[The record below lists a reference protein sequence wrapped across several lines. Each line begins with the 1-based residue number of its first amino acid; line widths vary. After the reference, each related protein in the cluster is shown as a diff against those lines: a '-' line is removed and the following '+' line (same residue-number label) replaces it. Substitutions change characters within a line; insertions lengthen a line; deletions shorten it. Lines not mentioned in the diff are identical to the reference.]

1 MSIIISIISN
11 TTMLLSH
18 NFICFGHFMPMSYGT
33 NKKAPTIVSPP
44 PLSLNRFSPGLFV
57 VLQEILYQPF
67 FGLI

>member
-18 NFICFGHFMPMSYGT
+18 NVICFGHFMPMSHGA

-44 PLSLNRFSPGLFV
+44 LLSLNRFPPGLFV

>member
-18 NFICFGHFMPMSYGT
+18 NVICFGHFMPMRYGA
-33 NKKAPTIVSPP
+33 NKEAPTIFSLP
-44 PLSLNRFSPGLFV
+44 PLSLKRFSPGLFV